1 MRIVKYMFCKTLN
14 IFPQLLLLKRAM
26 VPLWILLCLLLANGT
41 VLAQEKPPKPI
52 TVAVTTQRNLNFGT
66 IVQNPSGGTVTVDY
80 SGIRTASDPLL
91 IPSISSS
98 SVPTS
103 VQFEVTALP
112 GTLITIL
119 NGPQSTLTGGIP
131 AGSMT
136 MNLGNSNFGISGTSF
151 VAQSSLTYVTI
162 GGTLSVGAAG
172 ANPPGIYSGFFTV
185 TFIQQ

>member
-1 MRIVKYMFCKTLN
+1 M
-14 IFPQLLLLKRAM
+14 LLKRGM
-26 VPLWILLCLLLANGT
+26 VPFWILLCLLLANGS

-66 IVQNPSGGTVTVDY
+66 IVQNYSGGTVTVDY
-80 SGIRTASDPLL
+80 SGVRTASDMLL

-98 SVPTS
+98 SAPSS
-103 VQFEVTALP
+103 VQFVVTALP

-119 NGPQSTLTGGIP
+119 NGPEATLTGGTP
-131 AGSMT
+131 LGSMK

-151 VAQSSLTYVTI
+151 VAQSDITYVTI
-162 GGTLSVGAAG
+162 GGALSVGTSG

>member
-1 MRIVKYMFCKTLN
+1 MFCKTLN
-14 IFPQLLLLKRAM
+14 IFPQIMRLKRSM
-26 VPLWILLCLLLANGT
+26 VPLWILLCMVLANGS

-52 TVAVTTQRNLNFGT
+52 TVTVTTLRHLNFGT

-80 SGIRTASDPLL
+80 TGVRTASDPLL

-98 SVPTS
+98 SIPTS

-119 NGPQSTLTGGIP
+119 NGPEATLTGGIP
-131 AGSMT
+131 AGSMK
-136 MNLGNSNFGISGTSF
+136 MNLGNSNLGISGTSF
-151 VAQSSLTYVTI
+151 VAQSELTYITI
-162 GGTLSVGAAG
+162 GGTLSIGASG
-172 ANPPGIYSGFFTV
+172 ANPPGIYSGIFTV

>member
-1 MRIVKYMFCKTLN
+1 MFCKTLN
-14 IFPQLLLLKRAM
+14 IFPQIMLLKRAI
-26 VPLWILLCLLLANGT
+26 VPLWIFLCLLLANGS
-41 VLAQEKPPKPI
+41 VLAQENPPKPI
-52 TVAVTTQRNLNFGT
+52 TVTVTTLRHLNFGT
-66 IVQNPSGGTVTVDY
+66 IVQNASGGTVTVDY
-80 SGIRTASDPLL
+80 TGVRTASDPLL

-98 SVPTS
+98 SPPTS

-119 NGPQSTLTGGIP
+119 NGPQITLGGSNT
-131 AGSMT
+131 GSMT
-136 MNLGNSNFGISGTSF
+136 MNLGNSNFGVSGSSF

-162 GGTLSVGAAG
+162 GGTLSVGTSG